1 MQQKFRIFFQLS
13 LDFAGVN
20 NNHPLRVLIL
30 GHGEMGRAMEYLLHR
45 RHTLTIWVRR
55 PAPGMPAIDL
65 QTVTPQQDVILF
77 CLPANPHFDLA
88 TRLRAH
94 RRPDSV
100 CVSIAKGLDD
110 QGRTAA
116 QALAQALT
124 PEARIAVLYGPM
136 ISEEIRAGR
145 PAFAQAG
152 TAQADAFVRLRALFA
167 GTSLYLEHS
176 TDIEGI
182 SWSAVL
188 KNVYAILFGVA
199 DELGL
204 GDNMRGYLATA
215 VMHELDRIVA
225 NLGGAAGSAHRLAG
239 LGDLITT
246 ATSKGSHH
254 HELGRR
260 LVRGETAALEGEG
273 VHTLKMVRTHR
284 LFDPRPHPLFDLI
297 GRLLDKPAA
306 AREQM
311 QNFLE
316 RLA

>member
-1 MQQKFRIFFQLS
+1 
-13 LDFAGVN
+13 
-20 NNHPLRVLIL
+20 
-30 GHGEMGRAMEYLLHR
+30 MGQAMEYLLQQH
-45 RHTLTIWVRR
+45 HTLTVWQRR
-55 PAPGMPAIDL
+55 PQPGSPSVELESI
-65 QTVTPQQDVILF
+65 TGQQDIIIF
-77 CLPANPHFDLA
+77 CLPAKPHFGLA
-88 TRLRAH
+88 SRIRAH
-94 RRPDSV
+94 RHRDSL

-116 QALAQALT
+116 QALAQALG
-124 PEARIAVLYGPM
+124 PETLIAVLYGPM

-152 TAQADAFVRLRALFA
+152 TTQAETFSRLRNLFA
-167 GTSLYLEHS
+167 GTPLYLEHS
-176 TDIEGI
+176 ADIEGI

-215 VMHELDRIVA
+215 AMHELERIVTG
-225 NLGGAAGSAHRLAG
+225 LGGAAGAAHGLAG

-260 LVRGETAALEGEG
+260 LVRGTTAALEGEG
-273 VHTLKMVRTHR
+273 VHTLKMVRAHR
-284 LFDPRPHPLFDLI
+284 LFDSHRHALFDLI
-297 GRLLDKPAA
+297 GQLLDKPAA
-306 AREQM
+306 TRGRM
-311 QNFLE
+311 QIFLE
-316 RLA
+316 QLA

>member
-1 MQQKFRIFFQLS
+1 
-13 LDFAGVN
+13 
-20 NNHPLRVLIL
+20 VLVL
-30 GHGEMGRAMEYLLHR
+30 GHGEMGRAMEYLLHA
-45 RHTLTIWVRR
+45 RHALTIWERR
-55 PAPGMPAIDL
+55 PQPGAPPVELESA
-65 QTVTPQQDVILF
+65 TAQQDVILF
-77 CLPANPHFDLA
+77 CLPANPHFELA
-88 TRLRAH
+88 SRLRACL
-94 RRPDSV
+94 RPDTV
-100 CVSIAKGLDD
+100 CVSVAKGLDD

-116 QALAQALT
+116 RALTQALG
-124 PEARIAVLYGPM
+124 PEAPIAVLYGPM

-152 TAQADAFVRLRALFA
+152 VARAESFVRLRELFA
-167 GTSLYLEHS
+167 GTPLHLEHS
-176 TDIEGI
+176 CDIEGI

-215 VMHELDRIVA
+215 AMHELERIVA
-225 NLGGAAGSAHRLAG
+225 GLGASAGAAHGLAG

-273 VHTLKMVRTHR
+273 VHTLKMVRAHR
-284 LFDPRPHPLFDLI
+284 LFDPRHHPLFDLI
-297 GRLLDKPAA
+297 GRLLDQPEA
-306 AREQM
+306 ARALM
-311 QNFLE
+311 KIFLE
-316 RLA
+316 GLDRA

>member
-1 MQQKFRIFFQLS
+1 VKNS
-13 LDFAGVN
+13 N
-20 NNHPLRVLIL
+20 NFKVLIL
-30 GHGEMGRAMEYLLHR
+30 GHGEMGRAMEHLLHE
-45 RHTLTIWVRR
+45 RHALAIWERR
-55 PAPGMPAIDL
+55 PAPNVPPVAL
-65 QTVTPQQDVILF
+65 ESVAVQQDIILF
-77 CLPANPHFDLA
+77 CLPAIPHFELA
-88 TRLRAH
+88 TRLRACL
-94 RRPDSV
+94 RPGTV

-116 QALAQALT
+116 RALAQALG
-124 PEARIAVLYGPM
+124 PQAAIAVLYGPM

-152 TAQADAFVRLRALFA
+152 TARAESFARLRQLFA

-188 KNVYAILFGVA
+188 KNAYAILFGVA

-215 VMHELDRIVA
+215 AMHELERIVA
-225 NLGGAAGSAHRLAG
+225 GLGGSAGAAHRLAG

-260 LVRGETAALEGEG
+260 LARGETATLEGEG
-273 VHTLKMVRTHR
+273 VHTLKMVRAHR
-284 LFDPRPHPLFDLI
+284 LFDPRPHPLFDLV
-297 GRLLDKPAA
+297 GRLLDKPSAT
-306 AREQM
+306 RELM
-311 QNFLE
+311 KNFLE
-316 RLA
+316 QLA